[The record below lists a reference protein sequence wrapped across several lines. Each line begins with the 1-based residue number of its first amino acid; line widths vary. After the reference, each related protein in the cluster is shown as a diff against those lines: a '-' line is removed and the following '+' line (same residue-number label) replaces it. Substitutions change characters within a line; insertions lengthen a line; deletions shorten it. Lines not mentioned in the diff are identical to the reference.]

1 MSRCPASSLGHRT
14 ALAVL
19 LASLFLYAGCEPPP
33 GEERLPRENSLPF
46 SVVVT
51 EPSAGSIE
59 VPRNGDLV
67 LRFSDFPDP
76 ESLVFPS
83 LSLGPR
89 GDPARV
95 NTQVSLVD
103 RQVRLR
109 PVVPLP
115 AKTEI
120 VLTLSRSVQSLAGR
134 PLATEFQLVFRT
146 AETLAPL
153 APSPPTP
160 TLAQLLGSGGALANR
175 CAQAACHSRVD
186 GASMARHEP
195 AAGLDFSLAP
205 DALRGLL
212 LSGRRGGT
220 EGLLW
225 VEPGRPERSYLLR
238 KLLAAQPQSFTRIIG
253 SPMPLSGAALL
264 PDALR
269 TIESWIRSG
278 AQ

>member
-1 MSRCPASSLGHRT
+1 MPRCPASSLGHQT
-14 ALAVL
+14 SIAVL
-19 LASLFLYAGCEPPP
+19 LASLFLYAACEPPP
-33 GEERLPRENSLPF
+33 GEERLPRENSLLF
-46 SVVVT
+46 SVVSATPLGRST
-51 EPSAGSIE
+51 EVA
-59 VPRNGDLV
+59 RNGELV
-67 LRFSDFPDP
+67 LGFSDFPDP
-76 ESLVFPS
+76 ESLVFPN

-89 GDPARV
+89 GDPARL
-95 NTQVSLVD
+95 NTEVRLVD
-103 RQVRLR
+103 RQLRLR

-120 VLTLSRSVQSLAGR
+120 VLTLGRSVQSLAGR
-134 PLATEFQLVFRT
+134 PLAAEFQLVFRT
-146 AETLAPL
+146 AETLAPV
-153 APSPPTP
+153 APPPLTP
-160 TLAQLLGSGGALANR
+160 TLAQLLGTGGALANR

-186 GASMARHEP
+186 GAGMARHEP

-253 SPMPLSGAALL
+253 SPMPLSGAALS

>member
-1 MSRCPASSLGHRT
+1 MSRCPASSLGHPT

-19 LASLFLYAGCEPPP
+19 LASIFLHAACEPPP

-46 SVVVT
+46 SVT
-51 EPSAGSIE
+51 FTTPSARSTE
-59 VPRNGDLV
+59 VLRNGDLV
-67 LRFSDFPDP
+67 LGFSDFPDP

-83 LSLGPR
+83 VVLGPR

-95 NTQVSLVD
+95 NAEVRLVD

-146 AETLAPL
+146 AETLAPVAPLPL
-153 APSPPTP
+153 AP
-160 TLAQLLGSGGALANR
+160 TLAQLLGAGGGLADR

-186 GASMARHEP
+186 RAGMAGHEP
-195 AAGLDFSLAP
+195 AAGLDFSLGP

-238 KLLAAQPQSFTRIIG
+238 KLLAAQPQSFTRITG
-253 SPMPLSGAALL
+253 SPMPLSGAALS

-269 TIESWIRSG
+269 TIEGWIRSG